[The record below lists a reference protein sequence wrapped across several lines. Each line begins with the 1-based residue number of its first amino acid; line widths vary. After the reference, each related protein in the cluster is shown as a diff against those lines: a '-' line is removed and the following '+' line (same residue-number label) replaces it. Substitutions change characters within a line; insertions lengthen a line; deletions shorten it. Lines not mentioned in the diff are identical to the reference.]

1 MVKLSAQ
8 EIELLSS
15 NSFFEILKK
24 VDGNLNSLLYS
35 VQQGVLSYWK
45 NNPRLKLPE
54 EASHIPGKISKGY
67 NYKGFPYQVMDFP
80 SIFRKEDSFSFRVFC
95 WYGNYFSANLLV
107 TGTYVNQWKA
117 KLLKLNSEET
127 FLLMDAD
134 IWESDVSD
142 RNKLSFIPEN
152 KSQIEAFLEKNE
164 SIRLF
169 RLFNM
174 QKVNQ
179 AEELIVN
186 TFAEWFNPELA

>member
-1 MVKLSAQ
+1 MVKLSSK

-35 VQQGVLSYWK
+35 VQQEILSYWK
-45 NNPRLKLPE
+45 NNSQLILPE
-54 EASHIPGKISKGY
+54 EASQVPGKISKGY

-80 SIFRKEDSFSFRVFC
+80 SVFGKQDTFSFRVFF
-95 WYGNYFSANLLV
+95 WYGNYFSANLLL
-107 TGTYVNQWKA
+107 TGRYAKEWKQEI
-117 KLLKLNSEET
+117 LRLNSEET
-127 FLLMDAD
+127 FLLLDAD
-134 IWESDVSD
+134 IWESDISD
-142 RNKLSFIPEN
+142 RNKLSLTSANKPE
-152 KSQIEAFLEKNE
+152 IESFFDENE

-174 QKVNQ
+174 QKANQ

-186 TFAEWFNPELA
+186 TFGEWFKPELA